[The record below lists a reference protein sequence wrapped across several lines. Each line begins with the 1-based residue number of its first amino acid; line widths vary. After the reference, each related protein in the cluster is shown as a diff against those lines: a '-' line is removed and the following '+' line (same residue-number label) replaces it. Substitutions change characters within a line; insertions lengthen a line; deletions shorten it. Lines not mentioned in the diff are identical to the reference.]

1 MRAENARAFIT
12 HSITRIKNDVQH
24 LYHTRKMQYN
34 TYRSAIENLS
44 PMSAFDR
51 GYSVTTYQDN
61 EVKSVKDVSAGDVVK
76 IILKDGTLI
85 AGITGKEE

>member
-1 MRAENARAFIT
+1 
-12 HSITRIKNDVQH
+12 
-24 LYHTRKMQYN
+24 
-34 TYRSAIENLS
+34 
-44 PMSAFDR
+44 MSAFDR